1 VSLELSVLWIIS
13 HLQVHVHSIQ
23 SNCYVSLDML
33 FSDSVLG
40 SGPSGLVISV
50 AVVGVVRMRAVL
62 MGVSRTVEPW
72 WEKRVKCVL

>member
-1 VSLELSVLWIIS
+1 VSLEISESWNSS
-13 HLQVHVHSIQ
+13 HLQVHVHLIQ
-23 SNCYVSLDML
+23 SNYYVSLDMP

-50 AVVGVVRMRAVL
+50 AVVGVVRRRAVL

-72 WEKRVKCVL
+72 WEKGVKCVL